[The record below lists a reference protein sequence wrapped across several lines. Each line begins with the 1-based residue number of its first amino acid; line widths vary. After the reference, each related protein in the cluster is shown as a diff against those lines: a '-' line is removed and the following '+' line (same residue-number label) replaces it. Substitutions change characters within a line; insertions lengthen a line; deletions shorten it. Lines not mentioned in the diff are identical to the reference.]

1 MKPTYKQ
8 HVGRALTQI
17 GHEISRDYF
26 RVRFNK
32 QIRQSLWLAIGV
44 GLIYGGVVWGAVT
57 AEHEPSETPSS
68 ITQLTIPIITVLA
81 GSVIFA
87 GTIWKSAAAFND
99 GKMERNKIRR
109 RITRLER
116 HANLPPI
123 EEEQGEDE
131 E

>member
-1 MKPTYKQ
+1 M
-8 HVGRALTQI
+8 TQI